1 MSKIITKYR
10 VEEFYN
16 NCDTYLLHGIYNNC
30 ASAMK
35 KAIRLIGTKDKLT
48 GKEIKKE
55 NIRIIKTTTLIKLEE
70 VNF

>member
-10 VEEFYN
+10 VEEFYEGSN
-16 NCDTYLLHGIYNNC
+16 MYLLHGTYNNC

-35 KAIRLIGTKDKLT
+35 KAIRLIGTKDALT
-48 GKEIKKE
+48 GKELKKE